1 MIPNKNVLTSIKL
14 EYFFLNYCI
23 CCFYQVKSITKINP
37 LTPETIFNLILI
49 SVRSRWI
56 ELNNPF
62 SLLKKIYLSK
72 NWKGDTS
79 CMIRLNPFSFS
90 VVFQQIY
97 L

>member
-1 MIPNKNVLTSIKL
+1 M
-14 EYFFLNYCI
+14 NYWI
-23 CCFYQVKSITKINP
+23 CCFYQVKSITKIDP
-37 LTPETIFNLILI
+37 LTPDTIFNLIFI

-62 SLLKKIYLSK
+62 SVLKKNFYLYK

-97 L
+97 LKWVTKTQLKL